1 MTATLPATLS
11 AALAATLSTTAPA
24 GAATP
29 GPPADAPSGASPPGP
44 VAVAAGSD
52 WEVGGQF
59 PAVAAAADGAL
70 VLRRAEAR
78 WALAGLTPGPAY
90 TASVTT
96 TFASGAG
103 FGVLLGVARDAHGR
117 IDGISVDVDPFEA
130 GGGLVVRRWVGG
142 HRHWRPL
149 VVAPVPDPAALFGA
163 HALDITV
170 GPAALVAVL
179 DGAEVLRAPRPL
191 AGGCDPLPG
200 DRIGVHAW
208 ASTEVRVERLA
219 VVAA

>member
-1 MTATLPATLS
+1 ALPTALPT
-11 AALAATLSTTAPA
+11 ALP
-24 GAATP
+24 GALP
-29 GPPADAPSGASPPGP
+29 GTGAVTPADAPTGAAPPGP
-44 VAVAAGSD
+44 VTVAAGSD

-59 PAVAAAADGAL
+59 PAVAAADGAL

-78 WALAGLTPGPAY
+78 WALADLAPGPAY
-90 TASVTT
+90 TASVAT

-103 FGVLLGVARDAHGR
+103 FGILLGVARDAHGR

-130 GGGLVVRRWVGG
+130 GGGIVVRRWVGG

-170 GPAALVAVL
+170 GPAAIVAVL
-179 DGAEVLRAPRPL
+179 DGTEVLRAPRPL

-208 ASTEVRVERLA
+208 ATTEVRVERLA

>member
-1 MTATLPATLS
+1 MTATLSATLS

-103 FGVLLGVARDAHGR
+103 FGA
-117 IDGISVDVDPFEA
+117 DGS
-130 GGGLVVRRWVGG
+130 
-142 HRHWRPL
+142 
-149 VVAPVPDPAALFGA
+149 
-163 HALDITV
+163 
-170 GPAALVAVL
+170 GPS
-179 DGAEVLRAPRPL
+179 E
-191 AGGCDPLPG
+191 
-200 DRIGVHAW
+200 
-208 ASTEVRVERLA
+208 
-219 VVAA
+219 